1 MLLACSC
8 VLIILQGPLLSVHK
22 SGCVQVCVTL
32 DSTSPQCKLSMQAQQ
47 QADEQA
53 FVEQPSSQLNRQQTE
68 PDSAFLQPGP
78 LWESYRHCA
87 LRARR
92 KNAGRRTRSFALL
105 KLPDGRQVGFGNGAR
120 AAIDPNILARI
131 RQQSFLIIFPLVAL
145 SSICSFLS
153 CPVTCCGPVSCCGP
167 ITRLPLP

>member
-1 MLLACSC
+1 MKL
-8 VLIILQGPLLSVHK
+8 
-22 SGCVQVCVTL
+22 GCVQLCVPQ
-32 DSTSPQCKLSMQAQQ
+32 DSASPQRNLSVQAQQ

-92 KNAGRRTRSFALL
+92 KNAARRTRSFDLL
-105 KLPDGRQVGFGNGAR
+105 KLPDGRQVEFGSKAR
-120 AAIDPNILARI
+120 AAIDPSILARI
-131 RQQSFLIIFPLVAL
+131 RQCSFLIIF
-145 SSICSFLS
+145 SSDHNVLC
-153 CPVTCCGPVSCCGP
+153 
-167 ITRLPLP
+167 

>member
-1 MLLACSC
+1 MLLAYPCA
-8 VLIILQGPLLSVHK
+8 LIIHK
-22 SGCVQVCVTL
+22 GYCCLYIKLGCIQVCVSL
-32 DSTSPQCKLSMQAQQ
+32 DSASPQCNLYMQAQQ

-78 LWESYRHCA
+78 LWESYRQCA

-92 KNAGRRTRSFALL
+92 KNAGRRTRSVALL
-105 KLPDGRQVGFGNGAR
+105 KLPDGRQVEFGSEAR

-131 RQQSFLIIFPLVAL
+131 RQIL
-145 SSICSFLS
+145 SDHLLS
-153 CPVTCCGPVSCCGP
+153 
-167 ITRLPLP
+167 